1 MIGEFLILPV
11 RQPSAITWKSN
22 MRNWIKGAMSWLP
35 AAKERILRKQQRLCL
50 KDMMRWSGGRLHPKK
65 WNVRSD
71 KFNHYCDI
79 VDAFKKLMRE
89 QALLEHLILEDLL
102 PSKKDEEDDDDFEE
116 EEY

>member
-1 MIGEFLILPV
+1 M
-11 RQPSAITWKSN
+11 
-22 MRNWIKGAMSWLP
+22 GASSS
-35 AAKERILRKQQRLCL
+35 EE
-50 KDMMRWSGGRLHPKK
+50 
-65 WNVRSD
+65 NVRSD